1 MGLKKSLL
9 TLQLGKDGM
18 SLWIDFL
25 VEENKAVVLLLDY
38 VVQHLGIHLKILVF
52 QIEFEMIEKRLVR
65 DQINLPFKSPTTFIK
80 VAFLTNKS
88 STDKANDLDILT
100 RSNVII

>member
-1 MGLKKSLL
+1 
-9 TLQLGKDGM
+9 M

-52 QIEFEMIEKRLVR
+52 QIEFEMIENRLVR

-100 RSNVII
+100 RSNVIISP